1 MSRAESPGLPAGF
14 SLIEVLVVL
23 SIIAAIS
30 SAILPNLG
38 LSTGSQMSLALR
50 DLSTNLRATYD
61 SAVLSGRIHRLVIHP
76 TTSEYWA
83 EQAPLGYE
91 GRPPVATS
99 EDSSAT
105 AGFNADARA
114 RLLED
119 LEKALSDPRRSTK
132 ASQSDERFY
141 STRSMLVQQRTAL
154 KPLKWSEVDD
164 AVLYK
169 RSLPGDVVFV
179 NTVTDAMKNK
189 LEFQQAG
196 EKDFAYIY
204 FFPSG
209 EVQQAAV
216 QLGLRTGEKEVNM
229 EGPKFTL
236 FLDPLSGHSELV
248 EGFQEPEFLKDAK

>member
-1 MSRAESPGLPAGF
+1 MSRAESPGSPAGF

-30 SAILPNLG
+30 AAILPNLG
-38 LSTGSQMSLALR
+38 MTTGSQMSLALR
-50 DLSTNLRATYD
+50 DLSTNMRATYD
-61 SAVLSGRIHRLVIHP
+61 SAVLSGRTHRLVIHP
-76 TTSEYWA
+76 TMSEYWA

-91 GRPPVATS
+91 GRPPLAESDEV
-99 EDSSAT
+99 SAS
-105 AGFNADARA
+105 AGFNADARV

-119 LEKALSDPRRSTK
+119 FEKELAEPRRSTK
-132 ASQSDERFY
+132 ASQADERFY
-141 STRSMLVQQRTAL
+141 SVRSMLVQQRAAL

-169 RSLPGDVVFV
+169 RRLPGDVVFV
-179 NTVTDAMKNK
+179 SAVTDAMNRK

-209 EVQQAAV
+209 EVQQSAV
-216 QLGLRTGEKEVNM
+216 QLGVRSGEKDVNM
-229 EGPKFTL
+229 EGPKYTL